1 MPGIMYCPCWSRRL
15 EPKREKQV
23 PYVPEMSQMIANTP
37 PVIALDDIISRIRG
51 VVGKDDGAP
60 LHVPEIGDLE
70 AQFVS
75 DCLAS
80 TYVSSVGR
88 YVDAFERKL
97 EEITGASRA
106 VAVVNGT
113 AALHMGLL
121 LAGVRPGDEV
131 LLPALTFVATA
142 NAVAY
147 CQATPHLVDSCR
159 TSLGIDVDRL
169 EQHLRRVARVT
180 DLGTTN
186 VNTGN
191 RISAV
196 MPVHVFG
203 HVGRMADLRDL
214 ASRWQL
220 EVVEDAAEALGSSLG
235 GRQAGTLFGI
245 GALSFNGNKIV
256 TTGGGGALLF
266 NDPELGERA
275 KHLTTTAR
283 TGEGW
288 EFSHDAVGYN
298 YRMPNLNAALGC
310 AQLEKLPRFL
320 TWKRALAEAYQE
332 AFSGCDG
339 AEFLQAPAGTES
351 NYWLNSV
358 LLAPEMTPAR
368 GDLLD
373 LLSKA
378 GLQCRPVWTLMNELP
393 MYSACPSADLSQSVQ
408 IQARLVSLPSSAD
421 LGARFVEQVFPA

>member
-1 MPGIMYCPCWSRRL
+1 MFAS
-15 EPKREKQV
+15 
-23 PYVPEMSQMIANTP
+23 TP
-37 PVIALDDIISRIRG
+37 PTIALDDITSRIRG
-51 VVGKDDGAP
+51 VVGEDASAP
-60 LHVPEIGDLE
+60 LHVPEIADLE

-80 TYVSSVGR
+80 TYVSTVGQ

-97 EEITGASRA
+97 EAITGATRA

-121 LAGVRPGDEV
+121 LAGVQPGDEV

-147 CQATPHLVDSCR
+147 CQATPHLVDSCLP
-159 TSLGIDVDRL
+159 SLGIDVDRL
-169 EQHLRRVARVT
+169 EEHLQRIAKVT
-180 DLGTTN
+180 DLGVIN
-186 VNTGN
+186 KKTGK
-191 RISAV
+191 RISAI

-203 HVGRMADLRDL
+203 HVGGMAELRDL
-214 ASRWQL
+214 AARWRL
-220 EVVEDAAEALGSSLG
+220 KVVEDAAEALGSKLG
-235 GRQAGTLFGI
+235 DRHAGTLFGI

-283 TGEGW
+283 RGEGW
-288 EFSHDAVGYN
+288 AFYHDEVGYN

-320 TWKRALAEAYQE
+320 AWKRALAEAYRE
-332 AFSGCDG
+332 AFSDG
-339 AEFLQAPAGTES
+339 EGASFLSAPVGTES
-351 NYWLNSV
+351 NYWLNCV
-358 LLAPEMTPAR
+358 LLAPELTPKR
-368 GDLLD
+368 GELLD

-393 MYSACPSADLSQSVQ
+393 MYAACPSANLSQSIE
-408 IQARLVSLPSSAD
+408 IQSRLISLPSSAS
-421 LGARFVEQVFPA
+421 LGARFVDQVFPA